1 MIISNMYNNKVII
14 FLLDGVHHHFSSKN
28 MKMLFFHFSNH
39 HFLLRS
45 SLINHFFNF
54 GIIFQGLRKGWFRYL
69 IFGKH
74 FIIILGFNVIIFILD
89 VSE

>member
-39 HFLLRS
+39 HFFTTIIFDQSFFQFL
-45 SLINHFFNF
+45 NHFSRFKKRMVSLFNF
-54 GIIFQGLRKGWFRYL
+54 WKTFYHH
-69 IFGKH
+69 FGVQCHH
-74 FIIILGFNVIIFILD
+74 FH
-89 VSE
+89 S